1 MLTSDGFEFI
11 RRVGDNPKFLEDIT
25 GLTELMCDN
34 DLMSGVLDLED
45 DDEFSLSSDDMME

>member
-11 RRVGDNPKFLEDIT
+11 RKVGDNPKFLEDIT

-34 DLMSGVLDLED
+34 DLMSGVLDLAD
-45 DDEFSLSSDDMME
+45 DDEFSLSSDDMMD